1 MLDRLRDAGEPNGK
15 CVRAVREA
23 VSTRGTRFARRLR
36 VIDRS
41 VGAVSRRRHLCVST
55 GLAIVLSSAG
65 AFAQTPG
72 PAATAPETATDRLG
86 RTTPKGT
93 VNGFLGAARRGE
105 DDLARQYL
113 NTRQTG
119 EAGAALAHQLF
130 VVLDRRMPGLPELS
144 DEPGGSANPDSPGL
158 EIIGHVESV
167 SGRIDIVLEQQQR
180 ADGGLIWLFS
190 RGTLLAVPAVYEE
203 IVIAQNVRGLPPQLT
218 NLRVGGILLIEWGV
232 MLIALAALYPVTKLL
247 NRALTALVR
256 RLRREAFE
264 RSTFAKRGV
273 VSTPVRLILLAIAC
287 RVLLQALPFSLL
299 SRQFWST
306 PSALV
311 GIVCMAWLAVLI
323 NAEAERSFLRRVV
336 TNAAAATSL
345 ARLVRRMV
353 DLLVIFV
360 ALIAILR
367 HFGIDPTPALAG
379 LGVGGIAVAL
389 AAQKTLE
396 NVIAG
401 ASLIFDQAVQVGDLL
416 KMGQVTGT
424 VEYIGL
430 RSTRI
435 RTADRT
441 LVSVPNSQI
450 ANTTLETLSARDM
463 YWFHPIVS
471 LRHDTTAQ
479 QLQAVIDGIHELLSA
494 QAAIDRSTVRVRL
507 QRLAAFSLDV
517 EVSAYLFARDWSHFM
532 ELQESLL
539 LNVTRIVEES
549 GTAIALPWQTAS
561 APKKESITAG
571 QPES

>member
-1 MLDRLRDAGEPNGK
+1 
-15 CVRAVREA
+15 
-23 VSTRGTRFARRLR
+23 
-36 VIDRS
+36 VINKS
-41 VGAVSRRRHLCVST
+41 ESAPSRRRLVCVYA
-55 GLAIVLSSAG
+55 GLAIVLSTIG

-72 PAATAPETATDRLG
+72 GPPAAPAPDTKSDRLD

-93 VNGFLGAARRGE
+93 VAGFLGAARRGE

-119 EAGAALAHQLF
+119 EAAAALAHQLF
-130 VVLDRRMPGLPELS
+130 VVLDRRMRGLPELS
-144 DEPGGSANPDSPGL
+144 DAPEGSRKNPDMPGL
-158 EIIGHVESV
+158 EIIGSV
-167 SGRIDIVLEQQQR
+167 DRASGRIDIVLEQVQR

-190 RGTLLAVPAVYEE
+190 RATLQAVPSIYDE
-203 IVIAQNVRGLPPQLT
+203 IVVARTARGLPPQLT
-218 NLRVGGILLIEWGV
+218 SIRLGGILLLEWGI
-232 MLIALAALYPVTKLL
+232 MLIALAALYPVTNLL
-247 NRALTALVR
+247 NRALTGLVR
-256 RLRREAFE
+256 RIRRDAFE
-264 RSTFAKRGV
+264 RSTFARRGV
-273 VSTPVRLILLAIAC
+273 VSAPVRLLLLAIAC
-287 RVLLQALPFSLL
+287 RVLLEALPFSLL
-299 SRQFWST
+299 SRQFWSN
-306 PSALV
+306 PSAIV
-311 GIVCMAWLAVLI
+311 AIVCTAWLAVLV
-323 NAEAERSFLRRVV
+323 NAEVERSFLRRVAAA
-336 TNAAAATSL
+336 NAAAATSL
-345 ARLVRRMV
+345 ARLVRRLV
-353 DLLVIFV
+353 DLFVIFL
-360 ALIAILR
+360 ALIALLR

-401 ASLIFDQAVQVGDLL
+401 ASLIFDQAVRVGDLL

-471 LRHDTTAQ
+471 LRHDTTPE
-479 QLQAVIDGIHELLSA
+479 QLQSVIDGLHELLSK
-494 QAAIDRSTVRVRL
+494 QNTIDQSSVRVRF

-517 EVSAYLFARDWSHFM
+517 EVSAYIFGRDWSHFM
-532 ELQESLL
+532 EVQEALRL
-539 LNVTRIVEES
+539 VVTRIVEQS

-561 APKKESITAG
+561 VPKQESITAA
-571 QPES
+571 PES

>member
-1 MLDRLRDAGEPNGK
+1 MPDRLRDAGGPPGK
-15 CVRAVREA
+15 YVRALRDA
-23 VSTRGTRFARRLR
+23 GSTRGTRFARLR
-36 VIDRS
+36 GVTD
-41 VGAVSRRRHLCVST
+41 GAISRRGLLCASA
-55 GLAIVLSSAG
+55 GLAIVLSSVG
-65 AFAQTPG
+65 AFAQTPA
-72 PAATAPETATDRLG
+72 PAAKSEAAADRLG

-93 VNGFLGAARRGE
+93 VEGFLGAARRGE

-119 EAGAALAHQLF
+119 EEGAALAHQLF
-130 VVLDRRMPGLPELS
+130 VVLDRRMRGLPELS
-144 DEPGGSANPDSPGL
+144 DAAEGSANPDSRGL
-158 EIIGHVESV
+158 EIIGSVESS
-167 SGRIDIVLEQQQR
+167 SGRIDIVLEQQQK
-180 ADGGLIWLFS
+180 ADGELIWLFS
-190 RGTLLAVPAVYEE
+190 RATLLAVPSVYEE
-203 IVIAQNVRGLPPQLT
+203 IVIARTARGLPPQLT
-218 NLRVGGILLIEWGV
+218 NIRIGGILLIEWGI
-232 MLIALAALYPVTKLL
+232 MLIALAALYPVTRLL

-256 RLRREAFE
+256 RMRREAFE
-264 RSTFAKRGV
+264 RSSFAKRGV
-273 VSTPVRLILLAIAC
+273 VSAPVRLILLAVAC

-299 SRQFWST
+299 SRQFWAT
-306 PSALV
+306 PSAIV
-311 GIVCMAWLAVLI
+311 GIVCTAWLAVLI
-323 NAEAERSFLRRVV
+323 NGEVERSFLRRVI

-450 ANTTLETLSARDM
+450 ANTTLETLSARDK
-463 YWFHPIVS
+463 YWFHPIVP
-471 LRHDTTAQ
+471 LRYQTTPQ
-479 QLQAVIDGIHELLSA
+479 QLQAVIDGIHALLSKHG
-494 QAAIDRSTVRVRL
+494 AIDRSTLRVRFL
-507 QRLAAFSLDV
+507 RLGASSLDV
-517 EVSAYLFARDWSHFM
+517 EVSAYLFARDWGHFL
-532 ELQESLL
+532 ELQEPLL
-539 LNVTRIVEES
+539 LGLTEIVDQA
-549 GTAIALPWQTAS
+549 GAMIALPSPT
-561 APKKESITAG
+561 PTT
-571 QPES
+571 

>member
-1 MLDRLRDAGEPNGK
+1 
-15 CVRAVREA
+15 
-23 VSTRGTRFARRLR
+23 
-36 VIDRS
+36 
-41 VGAVSRRRHLCVST
+41 
-55 GLAIVLSSAG
+55 
-65 AFAQTPG
+65 
-72 PAATAPETATDRLG
+72 
-86 RTTPKGT
+86 
-93 VNGFLGAARRGE
+93 
-105 DDLARQYL
+105 
-113 NTRQTG
+113 
-119 EAGAALAHQLF
+119 LF
-130 VVLDRRMPGLPELS
+130 VVLDRRMKGLPDLS
-144 DEPGGSANPDSPGL
+144 DAPEGSRANPDSPGL
-158 EIIGHVESV
+158 EIIGTVTSA
-167 SGRIDIVLEQQQR
+167 SGSINIVLEQQQK

-190 RGTLLAVPAVYEE
+190 RATLQAVPSIYEE
-203 IVIAQNVRGLPPQLT
+203 IIIARTARGLPERLT
-218 NLRVGGILLIEWGV
+218 SMRLGGILLLEWGI
-232 MLIALAALYPVTKLL
+232 MLIALTALYPVTKLL
-247 NRALTALVR
+247 NRAFTGLFR
-256 RLRREAFE
+256 RIRREAFE

-273 VSTPVRLILLAIAC
+273 VSAPVRLLLLAIAC
-287 RVLLQALPFSLL
+287 RVLLDALPFSLL
-299 SRQFWST
+299 SRQFWAS
-306 PSALV
+306 PSAIV
-311 GIVCMAWLAVLI
+311 AIVCTAWLAVLI
-323 NAEAERSFLRRVV
+323 NGEVERSFLRRLT

-353 DLLVIFV
+353 DLLVIFI
-360 ALIAILR
+360 ALIALLR

-416 KMGQVTGT
+416 KMGPVTGT

-471 LRHDTTAQ
+471 LRHDTTPQ
-479 QLQAVIDGIHELLSA
+479 QLQAVIDGIHGLLSN
-494 QAAIDRSTVRVRL
+494 QIAIDQTTVRVRF

-539 LNVTRIVEES
+539 LNVTRIIEDS

-561 APKKESITAG
+561 AEKTASITAAP
-571 QPES
+571 PES